1 VVILYGVELSYAT
14 VLMSQ
19 SNLLLVES
27 SSRGVVR
34 LCWLVVMSLVIGVVW
49 YYFFKYNRQLSSFL
63 SKKNLR
69 IKVR

>member
-1 VVILYGVELSYAT
+1 MVILYGVELSYAT

-34 LCWLVVMSLVIGVVW
+34 LCWLVVMSLVVVVVSSLGIISFFNIIGI
-49 YYFFKYNRQLSSFL
+49 SPHSFQ
-63 SKKNLR
+63 KKT
-69 IKVR
+69 